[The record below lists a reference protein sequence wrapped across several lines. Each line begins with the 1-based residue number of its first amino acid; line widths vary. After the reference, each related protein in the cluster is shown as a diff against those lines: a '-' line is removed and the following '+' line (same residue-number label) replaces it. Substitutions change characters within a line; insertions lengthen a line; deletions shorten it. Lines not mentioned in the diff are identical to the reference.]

1 MPRPASDLPDNFAI
15 RIKQLRGRFGLSQER
30 FAELMGVSFAS
41 VNRWENSQS
50 KPSALAWRQILK
62 AEQLGISALI
72 APDQGVFDN
81 IALYTT
87 ESEKVNSIIDFSSA
101 YQKVYAVVE
110 ANRLSFGHLFNPSF
124 ATETSFIDPLPHQ
137 RIAVYENMLPQSRL
151 RFLLADDAGAGK
163 TIMTGLYIREMLTR
177 RRIQRILIAPP
188 AGLVGNW
195 KRELNQLFNLNFHE
209 VTGSKIKDFNPF
221 QGQDSDFII
230 ISIDTLS
237 GERARSRLQEPGI
250 KPYDL
255 VVFDEAHKLSAYR
268 EPNLRI
274 HRTDR
279 YKIAEAFAGIQTND
293 PKWAL
298 PWSAFHLLLL
308 TATPHMGKEYP
319 YYYLWRLLEPDTL
332 STKDAFD
339 IFPPDSRRNHFIR
352 RTKEEMVHFD
362 GSRIYPYR
370 NSDTFS
376 YELSKGE
383 VSEQRLYDETTNYLK
398 NYYNL
403 ARDLNRS
410 AVRLAM
416 GVFQRRLASSTYAL
430 LKSFERRLNKI
441 DEYIDEI
448 ESGRI
453 SIAQLLAKQKTL
465 DTDDDFFDVKTGD
478 EEERVGEKEEN
489 EIAQDTTLAA
499 IIWRDLTTLKEERNF
514 VELLKNLA
522 TKVYEQGN
530 ESKFEKLRELLQSE
544 EYQGQKVIIFTEHRD
559 TLTFLFRRLEGLGFA
574 GRVARI
580 HGGMDY
586 PEREEQIEFFRK
598 STDEGGA
605 TYLVATDAAGEGIN
619 LQFCWLMVNYDIPWN
634 PARLEQRMGR
644 IHRYGQLHDPVV
656 ILNLVAHGT
665 REGKVLEILL
675 EKMKNIRNEL
685 GSDKVYDVI
694 GRLFEGVSLR
704 EYMEQAIT
712 EEGAKEVTHKL
723 EGRLTKEQ
731 ILAIE
736 EKEKRIYGEG
746 GDVSRRLAG
755 ENAKLKN
762 EEYRHLLPGYVQRF
776 LQTAIPLLDFEIEG
790 DMNSIFTIRSKKSS
804 AFHEL
809 WPVLEMYPDSIQQK
823 FSVQKPK
830 DPKSAIFLRPGEPV
844 FDRICELINS
854 RYSVDAL
861 KGAVFIDP
869 QCTRPYLIHLALI
882 TMARKSDSTFSQ
894 LMNPVT
900 IESRIIGLRQE
911 VGGPIQEN
919 PVEHLLLLKGGGEI
933 PLSALGLTSKTE
945 ALKDSARIFAAENT
959 AKNICNRIRE
969 KLQQELPQQEELLR
983 RGFDYEESELAQ
995 GRERLRDKAD
1005 QGDMRARMDLE
1016 NIKIRQRELALRK
1029 DSTLKALHREPE
1041 LIEPEDINFI
1051 AHALVVPSS
1060 DPEDAK
1066 RYNKEIEAIA
1076 MRVAWGYEEANDRVV
1091 ADVSK
1096 PELALLACLPE
1107 HPGFDL
1113 LSNHPNGEE
1122 RNIEVKGRAQV
1133 GDVEISEN
1141 EWVRA
1146 CNLKDRYWL
1155 YVVYNCAS
1163 SQPRLIPIQDP
1174 FKKLLASPRGGVKID
1189 EQTILKAAAEER

>member
-1 MPRPASDLPDNFAI
+1 
-15 RIKQLRGRFGLSQER
+15 
-30 FAELMGVSFAS
+30 
-41 VNRWENSQS
+41 
-50 KPSALAWRQILK
+50 
-62 AEQLGISALI
+62 
-72 APDQGVFDN
+72 
-81 IALYTT
+81 
-87 ESEKVNSIIDFSSA
+87 
-101 YQKVYAVVE
+101 
-110 ANRLSFGHLFNPSF
+110 
-124 ATETSFIDPLPHQ
+124 
-137 RIAVYENMLPQSRL
+137 
-151 RFLLADDAGAGK
+151 
-163 TIMTGLYIREMLTR
+163 MTGLYIREMLTR

-209 VTGSKIKDFNPF
+209 VTGSKIKDSNPF

-237 GERARSRLQEPGI
+237 GERARARLQEPGV

-255 VVFDEAHKLSAYR
+255 VVFDEAHKLSADR

-274 HRTDR
+274 RRTDR
-279 YKIAEAFAGIQTND
+279 YKIAELFAGIRTND

-308 TATPHMGKEYP
+308 TATPHMGKDNP
-319 YYYLWRLLEPDTL
+319 YYYLWRLLEPDTF

-339 IFPPDSRRNHFIR
+339 NFPPELRSNHFIR
-352 RTKEEMVHFD
+352 RTKEEMVRFD
-362 GSRIYPYR
+362 GSRIYPTR

-376 YELSKGE
+376 YELSKGN

-416 GVFQRRLASSTYAL
+416 SVFQRRLASSTYAL
-430 LKSFERRLNKI
+430 LKSFERRLSKI
-441 DEYIDEI
+441 DEFIDEI

-453 SIAQLLAKQKTL
+453 SIEQLLAKQKKL
-465 DTDDDFFDVKTGD
+465 DNEDYDPFDVKTGD

-489 EIAQDTTLAA
+489 EIVQETTLAA

-514 VELLKNLA
+514 VEKLRDLA
-522 TKVYEQGN
+522 TNVYDQGN

-544 EYQGQKVIIFTEHRD
+544 EYQGQKVIIFTEYRD

-574 GRVARI
+574 GRVAQI

-586 PEREEQIEFFRK
+586 PERENQIEFFRK
-598 STDEGGA
+598 STEDGGA

-656 ILNLVAHGT
+656 ILNLVAQGT
-665 REGKVLEILL
+665 REGNVLKTLL
-675 EKMKNIRNEL
+675 EKMEIIRKEL

-723 EGRLTKEQ
+723 EGSLTKEQ

-746 GDVSRRLAG
+746 GDVSRRLKG

-776 LQTAIPLLDFEIEG
+776 LQIALPLLDLEIEG
-790 DMNSIFTIRSKKSS
+790 DINFIFTIRSKKPS

-809 WPVLEMYPDSIQQK
+809 WTVLEMYPDTIQQK

-830 DPKSAIFLRPGEPV
+830 DPRSAIFLRPGEPV
-844 FDRICELINS
+844 FDRICEMIKL

-861 KGAVFIDP
+861 KGAIFIDP
-869 QCTRPYLIHLALI
+869 QSTHPYLIHLALI
-882 TMARKSDSTFSQ
+882 TTVRKSDPTFSQ
-894 LMNPVT
+894 LVNPVP

-911 VGGPIQEN
+911 IGGTIKEN
-919 PVEHLLLLKGGGEI
+919 PVEHLLLLKGGEEI
-933 PLSALGLTSKTE
+933 PSSALGLVSKTE
-945 ALKDSARIFAAENT
+945 SLKEVARIFATENT

-969 KLQQELPQQEELLR
+969 KLELESPQHEELLR

-995 GRERLRDKAD
+995 VRERLRDKAER
-1005 QGDMRARMDLE
+1005 GDLQAKKELE
-1016 NIKIRQRELALRK
+1016 IIKNRQRELASRRE
-1029 DSTLKALHREPE
+1029 STLKTLHREPE
-1041 LIEPEDINFI
+1041 LIEPEDVNFI
-1051 AHALVVPSS
+1051 AHVLVIPSS
-1060 DPEDAK
+1060 DPEEVK
-1066 RYNKEIEAIA
+1066 RYNKEIEGIAI
-1076 MRVAWGYEEANDRVV
+1076 RVAWGFEEANDRVV
-1091 ADVSK
+1091 IDVSK
-1096 PELALLACLPE
+1096 PALALAANLPE
-1107 HPGFDL
+1107 DPGFDL

-1122 RNIEVKGRAQV
+1122 RNIEVKGRARV

-1163 SQPRLIPIQDP
+1163 SHPRLIPIQDP
-1174 FKKLLASPRGGVKID
+1174 FKKLISNPRGGVKID
-1189 EQTILKAAAEER
+1189 EQTILKAAAEEP